1 MKRAFTTERLG
12 LSGLSDSGIAS
23 RILWQVQS
31 LLVLDP
37 VGFTSWTTE
46 AAAQI
51 RQHMRRCSFPH
62 RRRLQALATTRTCR
76 QAVSRNDVPAVRLFL
91 ELRPRASCRAQSTAD
106 RWFARPAPEKSG
118 QWHHAYALS
127 VCVCAHVCACASAH
141 VCGVCVCGCGMFV
154 LHKYVCLHARTCSVC
169 YCKLSYF
176 IHPSV
181 DPFMHPP
188 IHRSSHLASQ
198 PASISIYLP
207 I

>member
-1 MKRAFTTERLG
+1 MCFGHMKRAFTTERLG
-12 LSGLSDSGIAS
+12 LSGPDSGIAS

-46 AAAQI
+46 AAQI

-127 VCVCAHVCACASAH
+127 VCVCVRARVRVCLCACL
-141 VCGVCVCGCGMFV
+141 CVCVCGWV
-154 LHKYVCLHARTCSVC
+154 WHVCA
-169 YCKLSYF
+169 
-176 IHPSV
+176 
-181 DPFMHPP
+181 
-188 IHRSSHLASQ
+188 A
-198 PASISIYLP
+198 
-207 I
+207 